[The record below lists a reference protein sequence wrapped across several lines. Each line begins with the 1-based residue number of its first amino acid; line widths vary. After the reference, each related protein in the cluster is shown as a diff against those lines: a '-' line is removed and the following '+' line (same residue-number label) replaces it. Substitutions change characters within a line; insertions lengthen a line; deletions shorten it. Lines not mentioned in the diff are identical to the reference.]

1 LTAIA
6 MFLLL
11 APGPDAQDIAQFTAS
26 FIVR

>member
-1 LTAIA
+1 